1 MIEDPELILETPA
14 KVNLDLRVLKKRSDG
29 FHEIETRMAP
39 ISLTDELSFKRGTT
53 LGLEF
58 TCDDESLPTDESN
71 LVVKAVRLLE
81 KRARRKFDVAIH
93 LKKRIPHGAGLGGGS
108 SDAVAAIKG
117 LVQLFDLRFNE
128 KKIRKLAA
136 ELGSDVSFFVDP
148 VVSDCRGR
156 GEIVEPV
163 EFPDLLPLL
172 LVKPAFAIS
181 TPWAYQ
187 NWQDSKELPGVLYA
201 PQICPWGAMV
211 NDLER
216 PVFAKH
222 LVLAELKSWLR
233 DQPEVHAALMSGSG
247 STMMAVLRDFHLGQQ
262 LLERVTA
269 EFGETTWT
277 AVCEAGN
284 R

>member
-1 MIEDPELILETPA
+1 MNEPELTLDAPA
-14 KVNLDLRVLKKRSDG
+14 KVNLDLKVLRRRSDG

-39 ISLTDELSFKRGTT
+39 ISLCDELSFKRGST

-58 TCDDESLPTDESN
+58 TCDDERLPTDETN

-108 SDAVAAIKG
+108 SDAAMTFRG
-117 LVQLFDLRFNE
+117 LCQLFELKIGDKKLR
-128 KKIRKLAA
+128 KIAA
-136 ELGSDVSFFVDP
+136 EIGSDIPFFLSP

-156 GEIVEPV
+156 GEVVEPV
-163 EFPDLLPLL
+163 VDFPHRLPLL
-172 LVKPAFAIS
+172 LVKPAFEIP

-201 PQICPWGAMV
+201 PQICAWGAMV

-222 LVLAELKSWLR
+222 FVLADLKSWLR
-233 DQPEVHAALMSGSG
+233 DQPEVSAALMSGSG
-247 STMMAVLRDFHLGQQ
+247 STMMAVLREFRLGQQ
-262 LLERVTA
+262 LLERVKA
-269 EFGETTWT
+269 EFGESTWT
-277 AVCEAGN
+277 HVCEAG
-284 R
+284 